1 MKIERVFTTAGLCAA
16 ALLTAAC
23 GGGDGKAGS
32 ESAAAAAGGQQQP
45 SPAAG
50 GAAAA
55 AGVSTT
61 PLTPDGDEKVIVVQM
76 ETDAQGN
83 NKFDPA
89 KIEVEKGDV
98 IRFTLKS
105 GVHNVHFVADSN
117 PNAGGLPTQPS
128 DMLQLPGQT
137 LDLKVGDW
145 SKGTHYFQCDPHAL
159 LGMVGHVEVED

>member
-1 MKIERVFTTAGLCAA
+1 MRIQRVFTTAGLCAA
-16 ALLTAAC
+16 ALFAAAC
-23 GGGDGKAGS
+23 GGDGKAGG
-32 ESAAAAAGGQQQP
+32 ESAAAAGERPA
-45 SPAAG
+45 AAG
-50 GAAAA
+50 GGAATA
-55 AGVSTT
+55 AGFSTT

-117 PNAGGLPTQPS
+117 PNASGIPTQPS

-145 SKGTHYFQCDPHAL
+145 PKGSHYFQCDPHAL
-159 LGMVGHVEVED
+159 LGMVGHVEVKD

>member
-1 MKIERVFTTAGLCAA
+1 MRIQRVLTTAGLCAA
-16 ALLTAAC
+16 ALFAAAC
-23 GGGDGKAGS
+23 GGGGDGKAGG
-32 ESAAAAAGGQQQP
+32 ESATAGGEQQPAAAGG
-45 SPAAG
+45 
-50 GAAAA
+50 GAAT
-55 AGVSTT
+55 AGFSTT

-89 KIEVEKGDV
+89 TIEVEKGDV

-117 PNAGGLPTQPS
+117 RNARGLPTQPS
-128 DMLQLPGQT
+128 EMLQLPGQT

-159 LGMVGHVEVED
+159 LGMVGHVKVED